1 MRQVF
6 ITTRRDFLWF
16 VRCHQCYKLTLLI
29 VKKKVTGEIGENR
42 KYVAMVV
49 VDDGCSGI
57 GDWQSSA
64 KTAED

>member
-1 MRQVF
+1 MLQTYF
-6 ITTRRDFLWF
+6 AN
-16 VRCHQCYKLTLLI
+16 CEKE
-29 VKKKVTGEIGENR
+29 VTGEIGENR